1 MKITYFP
8 TAILALLL
16 SSLPVALARD
26 HYKAEYRCTLWS
38 RRCAA
43 NGNSVLE
50 CVQDVDVYYY
60 WTQQEFCQ
68 HGCEDAHCIDKAWN
82 DMVDSYDARK
92 AGKDFV
98 PFEG

>member
-1 MKITYFP
+1 
-8 TAILALLL
+8 
-16 SSLPVALARD
+16 
-26 HYKAEYRCTLWS
+26 
-38 RRCAA
+38 
-43 NGNSVLE
+43 LE